1 MHYKKNHQKE
11 QLNCETFNSIFST
24 LNDGLLKFHS
34 DYVFG
39 HKFID
44 FKFFIE
50 YHSDL
55 LLLVKYYR
63 LHDINI
69 PNMQSDLS

>member
-39 HKFID
+39 HKSP
-44 FKFFIE
+44 
-50 YHSDL
+50 Y
-55 LLLVKYYR
+55 
-63 LHDINI
+63 
-69 PNMQSDLS
+69 